1 LQEDSGKGSQIL
13 ESQRSFTART
23 KPVRGMAEASAHATG
38 NGLVLGRYRPLRPL
52 GSGGMGSVWHA
63 YDEKRDREVA
73 LKIVPRTGTAGPR
86 AEREATAAAQL
97 EHPACLRAYALAR
110 DEGHVYIAYEYVP
123 GRTFRHA
130 LDHGEL
136 DDRRAVEAAA
146 QILEGLAHAHA
157 RGIVHR
163 DVKPSNVLLA
173 DGPEISVRLLDFG
186 LALMTEEETLTA
198 AGDVPGTLAYIS
210 PERLRGKP
218 AGPATDIWSTGV
230 LLWEA
235 LAHRHPFGGGRF
247 LDVAKQ
253 IARGAPSL
261 GSVRPDLPRPLVQLV
276 DRALSVDPAKR
287 PAAAGLAPGL
297 RRAAAARPP
306 SVRFGGAWHR
316 QSPGKRRNPSLPLT
330 DAWHRFGRVAP
341 RLAPAVP
348 AALLAGWTTATLP
361 FFPAHWPAL
370 LAAAAALLCLAGPRL
385 GLAFALAVPVLP
397 LGNISLGLAIVYS
410 IAACAWFALF
420 WAVPRAG
427 LLFVAGP
434 LLAPLG
440 ALGLLPIAMLRSG
453 GPARRAAQTAAALL
467 AAAVVAALGGHTLPI
482 VGASPPELS
491 IAGVPGPRDAAGTLW
506 TALTHSHGLLL
517 EAVALCAAAALVGSF
532 RRRGPWGA
540 AAFGALLTTLT
551 LLADPGAAALPLVA
565 AAWVSAILLALEPG
579 PPRPLPAFFAGV
591 RRISLRRPRLRAIT
605 DSGTG

>member
-1 LQEDSGKGSQIL
+1 
-13 ESQRSFTART
+13 
-23 KPVRGMAEASAHATG
+23 
-38 NGLVLGRYRPLRPL
+38 
-52 GSGGMGSVWHA
+52 MGSVWHA
-63 YDEKRDREVA
+63 LDERRDREVA

-110 DEGHVYIAYEYVP
+110 DDGHVYIAYEYIP

-136 DDRRAVEAAA
+136 DDERAVEAAA
-146 QILEGLAHAHA
+146 QILEGLAHAHE

-173 DGPEISVRLLDFG
+173 DGPAVSVRLLDFG

-218 AGPATDIWSTGV
+218 AEPATDVWSTGV

-247 LDVAKQ
+247 LEVAKR
-253 IARGAPSL
+253 IGRGAPSL
-261 GSVRPDLPRPLVQLV
+261 GTVRPDLPRALIELV
-276 DRALSVDPAKR
+276 DQAMSIDPAKR
-287 PAAAGLAPGL
+287 PAAGTLAGGL
-297 RRAAAARPP
+297 RRAVYAGPASARPN
-306 SVRFGGAWHR
+306 SAWHR
-316 QSPGKRRNPSLPLT
+316 KSPGNRRIPSASLNS
-330 DAWHRFGRVAP
+330 AWHRCERFGPRVAP
-341 RLAPAVP
+341 ALLAGI
-348 AALLAGWTTATLP
+348 LAGWTTATLP

-370 LAAAAALLCLAGPRL
+370 LAVVAALLSLAGPRL

-397 LGNISLGLAIVYS
+397 FGNISLGLAIVYA

-440 ALGLLPIAMLRSG
+440 ALGLLPIAMLPSG
-453 GPARRAAQTAAALL
+453 GPARRAWQTAAALL
-467 AAAVVAALGGHTLPI
+467 AAGVVAGLGGQMLPI

-491 IAGVPGPRDAAGTLW
+491 IAGIPGPLDAASALW
-506 TALTHSHGLLL
+506 AAFTQPHGFLL
-517 EAVALCAAAALVGSF
+517 EAISLCAAAALVGSC
-532 RRRGPWGA
+532 RRRGPWAA

-551 LLADPGAAALPLVA
+551 LLADPRAAALPLVA
-565 AAWVSAILLALEPG
+565 AAWVSALLLALEPG
-579 PPRPLPAFFAGV
+579 PQRPLPTFFARV
-591 RRISLRRPRLRAIT
+591 RRLSLRRPRLRPVT
-605 DSGTG
+605 DPGTG

>member
-1 LQEDSGKGSQIL
+1 
-13 ESQRSFTART
+13 
-23 KPVRGMAEASAHATG
+23 MAETYAHATA

-63 YDEKRDREVA
+63 HDEKRDREVA

-86 AEREATAAAQL
+86 AEREAAAAAQL

-110 DEGHVYIAYEYVP
+110 DEGHVYIAYQYVP

-136 DDRRAVEAAA
+136 DDEGAVEAAA
-146 QILEGLAHAHA
+146 QILEGLAHAHE

-163 DVKPSNVLLA
+163 DVKPSNVLLV
-173 DGPEISVRLLDFG
+173 DGPGISVRLLDFG
-186 LALMTEEETLTA
+186 LALVTEEETLTA

-210 PERLRGKP
+210 PERLRGQP
-218 AGPATDIWSTGV
+218 AGPATDVWSVGV

-247 LDVAKQ
+247 LEVAKR
-253 IARGAPSL
+253 IGRGAPSL
-261 GSVRPDLPRPLVQLV
+261 GSVRPDLPRELVELV
-276 DRALSVDPAKR
+276 DQALAVDPKR
-287 PAAAGLAPGL
+287 RPPAGRLASSL
-297 RRAAAARPP
+297 RRARTTRDRHRTLPVPDVRIAARI
-306 SVRFGGAWHR
+306 
-316 QSPGKRRNPSLPLT
+316 
-330 DAWHRFGRVAP
+330 
-341 RLAPAVP
+341 APALP

-370 LAAAAALLCLAGPRL
+370 LAAAAALLSLAGPRL
-385 GLAFALAVPVLP
+385 GLAFALGVPVLP
-397 LGNISLGLAIVYS
+397 LGNVALGLAIVYG

-420 WAVPRAG
+420 WAAPRAG

-440 ALGLLPIAMLRSG
+440 ALGLLPIVTLPSG

-467 AAAVVAALGGHTLPI
+467 AAGVVAAIGGHALPI
-482 VGASPPELS
+482 VGAPAPDLS
-491 IAGVPGPRDAAGTLW
+491 IAGIPGPLDASASLW
-506 TALTHSHGLLL
+506 AAFTESHGFLL
-517 EAVALCAAAALVGSF
+517 EAVALCAAAAAVGSC
-532 RRRGPWGA
+532 RRRGPWAA
-540 AAFGALLTTLT
+540 AAFGSVLTALS
-551 LLADPGAAALPLVA
+551 LLADPRAAALPLVA
-565 AAWVSAILLALEPG
+565 AAWASALLLAFEPG
-579 PPRPLPAFFAGV
+579 PLRPPPAFFARV
-591 RRISLRRPRLRAIT
+591 RRISLRRPRLRAVT